1 MNIPITARRVAWSV
15 ATASVVAAGCAS
27 VTPENRPELPS
38 VSGVDHQVRGTAF
51 NVTDLHMLNIGE
63 SRRLQQFLQV
73 RVLADVLA
81 MSDLLQHYKLSAD
94 ERARLQRFL
103 TLIAIQNEKFPVP
116 EWNSD
121 VQAMVALNAAVA
133 ENPGYADELRTR
145 NWSKPMWQK

>member
-1 MNIPITARRVAWSV
+1 
-15 ATASVVAAGCAS
+15 
-27 VTPENRPELPS
+27 

-81 MSDLLQHYKLSAD
+81 MSALLQHYKLSAD

-103 TLIAIQNEKFPVP
+103 TLIAIQNEQFPVP
-116 EWNSD
+116 EWKSD
-121 VQAMVALNAAVA
+121 EQAMAVLNAAVA
-133 ENPGYADELRTR
+133 ENPEYADELRTR